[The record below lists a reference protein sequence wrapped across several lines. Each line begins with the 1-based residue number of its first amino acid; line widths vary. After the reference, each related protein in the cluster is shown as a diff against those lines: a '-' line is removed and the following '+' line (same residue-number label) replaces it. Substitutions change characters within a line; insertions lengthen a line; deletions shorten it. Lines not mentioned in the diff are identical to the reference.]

1 MTEISKSSEQSL
13 NNILNKLGVK
23 TQDEAQKSEKNNNT
37 LGQEDFLK
45 LMTTQLQNQDPFAP
59 MDNGDFIAQMAQ
71 FSTVTGITEINSN
84 LTDLGSKL
92 EPNRV
97 ATAAQFLGHSV
108 LVPGKV
114 VSPDDNGEIHGVVDL
129 PSYSNDV
136 GLTFTN
142 SSGEIVHTMNLGSN
156 DRGLVGFSWTD
167 IPDEIKENK
176 TKLTIQAYAG
186 NGQASDGISTSV
198 YNKVIAA
205 SAPKDSKDI
214 ILETKDYG
222 EISANDAMKIKA
234 ADIIRKPERSLSDIL
249 NGLEGNE
256 N

>member
-1 MTEISKSSEQSL
+1 MADISKTSEQSL
-13 NNILNKLGVK
+13 NNILDKLGVR
-23 TQDEAQKSEKNNNT
+23 TQEDVKKEGNKNT

-84 LTDLGSKL
+84 LTNLGSKL

-108 LVPGKV
+108 LVPGQV
-114 VSPDDNGEIHGVVDL
+114 VSPDDKGEIHGVVDL

-142 SSGEIVHTMNLGSN
+142 PSGEIVHTMNLGSN

-176 TKLTIQAYAG
+176 TRLTIQAYAG

-205 SAPKDSKDI
+205 SAPKDSEDV

-222 EISANDAMKIKA
+222 EISANDAIKLKTN
-234 ADIIRKPERSLSDIL
+234 D
-249 NGLEGNE
+249 
-256 N
+256 

>member
-1 MTEISKSSEQSL
+1 MADISKTSEQSL
-13 NNILNKLGVK
+13 NNILDKLGVR
-23 TQDEAQKSEKNNNT
+23 TQEDVKKEGNKNT

-84 LTDLGSKL
+84 LTNLGSKL

-176 TKLTIQAYAG
+176 TRLTIQAYAG

-205 SAPKDSKDI
+205 SAPKDSEDI
-214 ILETKDYG
+214 VLETKDYG
-222 EISANDAMKIKA
+222 EISANDAIKIKA
-234 ADIIRKPERSLSDIL
+234 ADIVRKPERSLSDIL